1 MTVAQG
7 KKEGR
12 AVAYAVQLDVQGLR
26 AWDLMNVAI
35 SEEAISEASL
45 GRNVIAAYGM
55 EAHEWLP

>member
-1 MTVAQG
+1 
-7 KKEGR
+7 
-12 AVAYAVQLDVQGLR
+12 
-26 AWDLMNVAI
+26 MNVAI